1 MIPLRL
7 TIGLFF
13 VFTTTPLT
21 RTASSVA
28 GTIVFSET
36 ISTYTTTNSSKND
49 SDDTVLFDV
58 PAVLEAKEFRTE
70 NQFQSV
76 NHRII
81 AVTVPVTSEIS
92 PAEQGNIE
100 AFRFDVF
107 WNRNPYPISDYA
119 PRTQTFS
126 EIAGTIEVD
135 QSSEKNSSYDLQIGG
150 SYPPF
155 ATGTAHADGTNRETK
170 NIRYNEVPQ
179 HEILVASGTVRRG
192 TGAFFRFH
200 PSRSET
206 LEGGRDLLLT
216 FKVPSSWRGGVIQV
230 ECTAIG
236 SRRFLG
242 MKESFETQRA
252 FIVPVYL
259 ASDEEAESSAMEFA
273 RREQKLRQ
281 TWQRIKLKEQSNRS
295 SSMGLNSFLKIS
307 TRQSS
312 QPTVPDDWVHALIQ
326 TSDQPLNSYRSRLPD
341 ELAEAADQFVRSRSS
356 HLKLSR

>member
-7 TIGLFF
+7 STCLFLA
-13 VFTTTPLT
+13 LT
-21 RTASSVA
+21 SCAMPTAAVGVICSA
-28 GTIVFSET
+28 
-36 ISTYTTTNSSKND
+36 ISTLISASAVA
-49 SDDTVLFDV
+49 SDADENVQFDV
-58 PAVLEAKEFRTE
+58 PAVLAAKEVQIGDGDDFKGA
-70 NQFQSV
+70 

-81 AVTVPVTSEIS
+81 AVTVSVTSEIS
-92 PAEQGNIE
+92 PAEQGNID

-135 QSSEKNSSYDLQIGG
+135 QSSEKNLNYDIQIVG
-150 SYPPF
+150 SYPSL
-155 ATGTAHADGTNRETK
+155 ANGTAHVDRNHRDTK

-216 FKVPSSWRGGVIQV
+216 FKVPNSWRGGVLQV

-236 SRRFLG
+236 NRKFLG
-242 MKESFETQRA
+242 MKEPFETQRA

-259 ASDEEAESSAMEFA
+259 ESDEEAEASAMEFA
-273 RREQKLRQ
+273 RQEQKLRQ
-281 TWQRIKLKEQSNRS
+281 SWRRFKLTEQSGRS
-295 SSMGLNSFLKIS
+295 STNGLNQFFRIS
-307 TRQSS
+307 TRQPV

-326 TSDQPLNSYRSRLPD
+326 ISDQPLTRYRNHLPH
-341 ELAEAADQFVRSRSS
+341 ELAEAADQFVQSRSS